1 MSRGMTKHTGA
12 RIPLPSIVVRLALIL
27 SIVAVIAILIILVTT
42 STANNMMSKPK
53 TEIPNVPSNILPQYS
68 PTSFKSFDN
77 QTNLSGWFFK
87 TENPKSTV
95 IIVHGTASNRIPFN
109 VDMVDLIEDFLN
121 EGFNVFL
128 FDQRNSGESE
138 GGTSGFGY
146 MEWKDVIGAIDHI
159 RKISVTTDVILYGIG
174 SGCSASLIAMDKLP
188 MSGEYGTEYGEDI
201 LSLPFD
207 RSYISGL
214 ILDSPA
220 KFADDYI
227 RPLVLKESAFGF
239 ITQYFVPYAIRISS
253 GETDNYNL
261 AAEIARLSVPICIL
275 YGDRDVFIGTENIE
289 QIVLERE
296 RLHPSTSFSQEFGG
310 AGYLEA
316 FTIEPTEYRA
326 AIKEFMNTHFK

>member
-27 SIVAVIAILIILVTT
+27 SVIAVIAITVIIITT
-42 STANNMMSKPK
+42 STANDMMSAPK
-53 TEIPNVPSNILPQYS
+53 TEMQNIPSNILPQYS
-68 PTSFKSFDN
+68 PTSFKSFDH

-87 TENPKSTV
+87 TDNPKSTV

-121 EGFNVFL
+121 DGFNVFL

-138 GGTSGFGY
+138 GATSGFGY
-146 MEWKDVIGAIDHI
+146 MEWKDVIGAIDHV
-159 RKISVTTDVILYGIG
+159 RKISVTTDVVLYGIG
-174 SGCSASLIAMDKLP
+174 SGCSSSLIAMDKLP
-188 MSGEYGTEYGEDI
+188 ISGEYGTEYSEDI
-201 LSLPFD
+201 LNLPFD
-207 RSYISGL
+207 RSYIAGL
-214 ILDSPA
+214 VLDSPA

-227 RPLVLKESAFGF
+227 RPLVVKKSAFGF
-239 ITQYFVPYAIRISS
+239 LTQYFVPYAIRISS
-253 GETDNYNL
+253 GESTNYNL

-275 YGDRDVFIGTENIE
+275 YGDRDVFIGTDNIE

-296 RLHPSTSFSQEFGG
+296 RLHPSTSFSQEFVG

-316 FTIEPTEYRA
+316 FSIEPIEYRA
-326 AIKEFMNTHFK
+326 AIMEFMNTHFK

>member
-1 MSRGMTKHTGA
+1 MTKHTGA

-27 SIVAVIAILIILVTT
+27 SVIAAIAILIIIITT
-42 STANNMMSKPK
+42 STANSMMSAPK
-53 TEIPNVPSNILPQYS
+53 TEMPNIPSNILPQYS

-109 VDMVDLIEDFLN
+109 VDMVDLIEDLLN
-121 EGFNVFL
+121 DGFNVFL

-138 GGTSGFGY
+138 GATSGFGY
-146 MEWKDVIGAIDHI
+146 MEWKDVIGAIDHV

-174 SGCSASLIAMDKLP
+174 SGCSSSLIAMDKLP
-188 MSGEYGTEYGEDI
+188 MSGEYGTEYSEDI

-207 RSYISGL
+207 RSYIAGL

-227 RPLVLKESAFGF
+227 RPLVIKESAFGF

-275 YGDRDVFIGTENIE
+275 YGDRDVFIGTDNIE

-316 FTIEPTEYRA
+316 FAIEPTEYRA